1 MTRVLLVEDD
11 DKLGAQIRDGLTD
24 AGFTVAWV
32 TRGDEALVSSFSAC
46 DLIILDLMLPGVHGF
61 DVLAAI
67 RREHHHVPVLVLSAR
82 QDAADRVRSLEL
94 GADDYLTKPFWPEEL
109 LARVRARLRRPI
121 VGSRRSSEG
130 GQGGIHG
137 GEYARRTDLDHR
149 GVIHNP
155 LRTVSYLRDKVRSRA
170 ASDNAG
176 WQAGAGRHANRMYP
190 QHCGRRNRDLGSF
203 RRVAVEPASPCHGL

>member
-67 RREHHHVPVLVLSAR
+67 RREHHHVPVLVLSA
-82 QDAADRVRSLEL
+82 
-94 GADDYLTKPFWPEEL
+94 
-109 LARVRARLRRPI
+109 PI
-121 VGSRRSSEG
+121 
-130 GQGGIHG
+130 
-137 GEYARRTDLDHR
+137 
-149 GVIHNP
+149 
-155 LRTVSYLRDKVRSRA
+155 
-170 ASDNAG
+170 
-176 WQAGAGRHANRMYP
+176 M
-190 QHCGRRNRDLGSF
+190 
-203 RRVAVEPASPCHGL
+203 